1 MTHFAGKRRF
11 SGSPLLEPRMS
22 YSPATLPLPL
32 HPIAAALFAA
42 FCLAPSE
49 AAAVQMVSNCND
61 AGAGSLRQA
70 VHDAVDGELVD
81 ATTLVCSKITL
92 TTGYIL
98 VGHSIKIDGPGADKL
113 AVDGLNDPAGQ
124 YPIFYHPITGTLE
137 IDHVT
142 VSHGDFYLNSKTKY
156 TGGGCIFS
164 RGNLVLTGTT
174 VSDCTMTAG
183 PYSHA
188 RGGAIFA
195 NGDVTLTQ
203 SLVTGNTTHGAS
215 PFGYEMNTYSGA
227 VFSRYGTIK
236 LDRSTISNN
245 HAINGGAIHSTVTV
259 GVYYSTISGNDATVG
274 GGIDCLCGLRISHS
288 TISGNHGHYTGGL
301 RLSPPATPQAKS
313 TYISSSTFS
322 GNTSTALASGAAM
335 EIGVPI
341 TISYSTI
348 AFNRGP
354 ANGIEGALYWYNGT
368 ASPNPMNL
376 VSTIVAEN
384 FPFDVDTATPVVGG
398 KDLVTSSTAMLPDD
412 TIKDTCPRLE
422 PLAGNG
428 GPTPTHALRHT
439 SPAID
444 KGYQLVSATT
454 DQRGTGFPRSFGSS
468 TDIGAWE
475 WQGASVDDDIFHG
488 GFDLVPDA
496 VNCDL

>member
-1 MTHFAGKRRF
+1 M
-11 SGSPLLEPRMS
+11 P

-32 HPIAAALFAA
+32 HPLATAVLAT
-42 FCLAPSE
+42 FCLLPVE
-49 AAAVQMVSNCND
+49 ALAVQVVTNCND

-70 VHDAVDGELVD
+70 VKDAASGELVD
-81 ATTLVCSKITL
+81 ATTLACSKITL

-98 VGHSIKIDGPGADKL
+98 VGQNSLKIDGPGADKL
-113 AVDGLNDPAGQ
+113 VIDGLNDPAGH
-124 YPIFYHPITGTLE
+124 YPIFYDPIAGQLE

-142 VSHGDFYLNSKTKY
+142 VSHGDFYLNSDTKY

-174 VSDCTMTAG
+174 VSNCSMTAG
-183 PYSHA
+183 PKSHA

-195 NGDVTLTQ
+195 DGDVTLQQ
-203 SLVTGNTTHGAS
+203 SLVTGNSTHGAS
-215 PFGYEMNTYSGA
+215 PFGYEMNTYSGG

-236 LDRSTISNN
+236 LDHSTISNN
-245 HAINGGAIHSTVTV
+245 HAINGGGIYSKVTV
-259 GVYYSTISGNDATVG
+259 GVYYSTISGNDAIVG

-288 TISGNHGHYTGGL
+288 TVSGNRAAYSGGL
-301 RLSPPATPQAKS
+301 RLSPPTTAQVKS
-313 TYISSSTFS
+313 TYITSSTFS
-322 GNTSTALASGAAM
+322 GNTSTSAGSGAAM

-348 AFNRGP
+348 AFNRAP
-354 ANGIEGALYWYNGT
+354 VNGTVGALYWYNGT
-368 ASPNPMNL
+368 ASANAMNL

-384 FPFDVDTATPVVGG
+384 YPFDVDSDTAVTGG
-398 KDLVTSSTAMLPDD
+398 KNLVTSSPATLPGD
-412 TIKDTCPRLE
+412 TIKNTCPRLE

-444 KGYQLVSATT
+444 KGYPLVNATT
-454 DQRGTGFPRSFGSS
+454 DQRGTGFPRSFGTS
-468 TDIGAWE
+468 TDIGASE
-475 WQGASVDDDIFHG
+475 WLGAPVDDDIFHG
-488 GFDLVPDA
+488 GFDFNPDA
-496 VNCDL
+496 TNCDL